1 MAQTFFYS
9 RAEPQDGYDG
19 LGDLLEEANDDF
31 NDDTFGD
38 VQTGAAAPVRSVG
51 KDFDFFGQTAK
62 VSDAFNEEQA
72 RFNWQKAP
80 SRSIA
85 TLSEVSKHAARP
97 SKTVYDS
104 RRNSGHIPDLQVN
117 QGLWGLQTPKLVA
130 KQSNT
135 QPPEASS
142 STGPA
147 QKRLSSGAPPKK
159 MMSVEEVE
167 ASMQSLSKKPG
178 VSPDQQPQVQLPASS
193 TTHHQYLPQ
202 HNSRPQ
208 PLDLAWFPPIQ
219 HQSKYQGR
227 LPQVTQAELSGQDVI
242 PSRQLPATHMNNG
255 PQILQRGQPLP
266 NQASKH
272 IEASQ
277 PRQILQNPRR
287 QQAQLL
293 SRPVDP
299 PVPQNLPR
307 FVPASPGIVINQ
319 GSAASHRQ
327 NLSISEAER
336 AAILAEDAKRAKRN
350 HKIFLLSKDNGLMTP
365 QDKNFVTRIQLQ
377 QLMTATGNG
386 EHDPDSS
393 LSEDF
398 YYQVHSQIRGG
409 PRQNPQ
415 QPLSHFAQT
424 YLLQTGGRQ
433 TGMSRRH
440 NRGGDNHMQ
449 RMEQQVQRAVEA
461 AKLKPK
467 NKQLVI
473 EGSLGKITFS
483 NSKTPKPMLNIKRSE
498 NGDSLKRPQNTD
510 RQPSGRKVSAAT
522 LSTSDRKTILR
533 NIEKVY
539 STLMRMEDHERRLP
553 PLPPGNGDPAMSP
566 QHVEWHYDMR
576 NLNAKLW
583 HDLKVLEPIRTDSP
597 ILHPFIAFLS
607 YSKGKK
613 AIPRIFRHIDQEQRL
628 TIITMIVIH
637 LNVLD
642 VIRLSE
648 PQPNEAKPTNVNRE
662 EVELF
667 SQAVMPNLFAY
678 VNDAP
683 ISIVI
688 GLLGLILD
696 HVNTSAIVLT
706 KVGLD
711 ILTML
716 ISRAELVK
724 QGESPKDEEWNTWL
738 QLYNR
743 LFDTIEPVLAN
754 IFPGSIN
761 AGQDEYVW
769 RFLAASGIGASPDQQ
784 QRLVIAVK

>member
-1 MAQTFFYS
+1 M
-9 RAEPQDGYDG
+9 
-19 LGDLLEEANDDF
+19 
-31 NDDTFGD
+31 
-38 VQTGAAAPVRSVG
+38 QTGVVEPVRSIG

-80 SRSIA
+80 SKLIP
-85 TLSEVSKHAARP
+85 TLSEVSKHAAKS
-97 SKTVYDS
+97 SKTGYDIH
-104 RRNSGHIPDLQVN
+104 RNSGHIPDLQVN
-117 QGLWGLQTPKLVA
+117 PALWGLQTPKSVPR
-130 KQSNT
+130 QSNN
-135 QPPEASS
+135 QPSEVGSS
-142 STGPA
+142 IEPA
-147 QKRLSSGAPPKK
+147 QKRLSSGTPPKK

-167 ASMQSLSKKPG
+167 ASMQSLSKKSSVNSGP
-178 VSPDQQPQVQLPASS
+178 QQQAQLPPTSS
-193 TTHHQYLPQ
+193 THHQYLPQ
-202 HNSRPQ
+202 QNSRLQ
-208 PLDLAWFPPIQ
+208 PLDEAWFPPIQ
-219 HQSKYQGR
+219 HQSQYQGR
-227 LPQVTQAELSGQDVI
+227 LPQVSQTELPGQDAI
-242 PSRQLPATHMNNG
+242 PPRPLSATHLKNG

-266 NQASKH
+266 NQSSTH
-272 IEASQ
+272 VEASQ

-299 PVPQNLPR
+299 PMPQNQPR
-307 FVPASPGIVINQ
+307 FVPAGPGNALNQ
-319 GSAASHRQ
+319 GLAVSHRQ
-327 NLSISEAER
+327 NLPISEAER

-386 EHDPDSS
+386 EREPDSS

-433 TGMSRRH
+433 TGMARRH
-440 NRGGDNHMQ
+440 HRGGDNHMQ

-498 NGDSLKRPQNTD
+498 NGDSLKRPQNTV
-510 RQPSGRKVSAAT
+510 RQPSSKKFSAAT

-539 STLMRMEDHERRLP
+539 STLMKMEDHERRLP
-553 PLPPGNGDPAMSP
+553 PLPPGIGDPAMSP
-566 QHVEWHYDMR
+566 QHVGWHYDMR

-583 HDLKVLEPIRTDSP
+583 HDLKVLEPIRIDSP

-628 TIITMIVIH
+628 TIITMIIIH

-648 PQPNEAKPTNVNRE
+648 PQANETKPLNVARE

-667 SQAVMPNLFAY
+667 SQAVMPSMFAY

-683 ISIVI
+683 MSIVI

-784 QRLVIAVK
+784 QRLVIALK

>member
-1 MAQTFFYS
+1 ML
-9 RAEPQDGYDG
+9 D
-19 LGDLLEEANDDF
+19 EANDDF

-38 VQTGAAAPVRSVG
+38 VQIGAAAPVRSVG

-80 SRSIA
+80 SKSVA
-85 TLSEVSKHAARP
+85 ALSGVPKHAVKS

-104 RRNSGHIPDLQVN
+104 HRNSGHIPDLQVN
-117 QGLWGLQTPKLVA
+117 PGLWGLQTPKLVA

-142 STGPA
+142 SIGPA

-167 ASMQSLSKKPG
+167 ASMQSLGRKPG
-178 VSPDQQPQVQLPASS
+178 VSPDPQQQVQLPAPS
-193 TTHHQYLPQ
+193 TAPSTAHQQYFPQ
-202 HNSRPQ
+202 QISHPQ
-208 PLDLAWFPPIQ
+208 PLDQAWFPPIQ
-219 HQSKYQGR
+219 RQIKYQGR
-227 LPQVTQAELSGQDVI
+227 LPQVTQAELSSQDAM
-242 PSRQLPATHMNNG
+242 PSRQLPATHLKKG
-255 PQILQRGQPLP
+255 TQILQRGQPLP
-266 NQASKH
+266 NQASTH

-293 SRPVDP
+293 SRNVDP
-299 PVPQNLPR
+299 PTLQNQPI
-307 FVPASPGIVINQ
+307 FVPVGPGNVLSQ
-319 GSAASHRQ
+319 GSAVSHRH
-327 NLSISEAER
+327 NSSISEVER

-386 EHDPDSS
+386 EHDPDFS

-433 TGMSRRH
+433 AGMSRRLH
-440 NRGGDNHMQ
+440 RGGDNHMQ

-483 NSKTPKPMLNIKRSE
+483 NSKTPKPMLNIKRSG
-498 NGDSLKRPQNTD
+498 NSDSLKRPQNTD
-510 RQPSGRKVSAAT
+510 RQPSGKKVSAAT

-539 STLMRMEDHERRLP
+539 STLMKMEDHERRLP
-553 PLPPGNGDPAMSP
+553 PFPPGNGDPAMSP
-566 QHVEWHYDMR
+566 QRVEWHYDMR

-583 HDLKVLEPIRTDSP
+583 HDLKVLEPILTDSP

-628 TIITMIVIH
+628 TIITMIVVH

-648 PQPNEAKPTNVNRE
+648 PQPNETKPPNVNRE

-667 SQAVMPNLFAY
+667 SQAVMPNLFGY

-683 ISIVI
+683 MSIVI
-688 GLLGLILD
+688 GLLGLILN

-724 QGESPKDEEWNTWL
+724 QGESPNDEEWNTWL
-738 QLYNR
+738 QLYNQ